1 VRNLTR
7 HGILYGMDAPS
18 HERRRARRYE
28 LDLVVT
34 LDGHPA
40 ESLNLSS
47 TGLYVLSSRAYPKG
61 AQVAVEILFP
71 ALPGGMDRVRGSGRV
86 TRVES
91 EADGMGVAIR
101 LRNWA
106 FA

>member
-1 VRNLTR
+1 
-7 HGILYGMDAPS
+7 MEAS
-18 HERRRARRYE
+18 HDERRGAPRYE

-40 ESLNLSS
+40 ETLNLSS

-61 AQVAVEILFP
+61 AKVAVEILFP
-71 ALPGGMDRVRGSGRV
+71 ALPGGRDRVTGSGRV

-91 EADGMGVAIR
+91 EPDGMGLGIR
-101 LRNWA
+101 LQNRT